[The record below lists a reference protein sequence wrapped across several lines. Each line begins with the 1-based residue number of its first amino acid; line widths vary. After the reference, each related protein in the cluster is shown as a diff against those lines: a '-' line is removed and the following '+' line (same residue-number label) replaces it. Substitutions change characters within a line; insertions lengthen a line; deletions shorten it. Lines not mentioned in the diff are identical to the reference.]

1 MDFNNI
7 LKIITI
13 CVLALHTGIANA
25 QDADTITSLP
35 PKVEREVS
43 RALQG
48 SICDPIL
55 DGNIIKT
62 DFEAGATAGRGDFA
76 PMWHFNNRQGA
87 FSADSEWAYAR
98 AAVEGK
104 HVIKSQFGIEW
115 GVDIIGGHN
124 LTSSVF
130 IQQAYADVRWR
141 MLKLSVGQKE
151 RWNYIQNAR
160 LSTGALTE
168 SGNAR
173 PIPQIRFEMPDYWNI
188 PCFKDWVAIRGHI
201 AYGWFT
207 DGHWQKGFAA
217 DSTARATGVRYHTKA
232 GFLRIGNEKK
242 FPLTAEIGLHMATQF
257 GGTTYNAKHHAGEA
271 FQNPTRF
278 KDFLLAFI
286 PLSGDSEYDSS
297 DQMNVAG
304 NVLGSWLGAITWNEE
319 KWKLELNYEHAFN
332 DHSQMF
338 WEYGLWTEQLI
349 GIAVEFKEFKW
360 IRNVNDEYFNL
371 KNQSG
376 YHDSTSQIPDQ
387 ISCIDNNYNHGKYP
401 GWFNYGQM
409 IATPLCTSPIYNK
422 DHTLICYNNRVEA
435 FHAGVEGDLLTW
447 LDYRLLITHS
457 NNWGTYKSPFKDIKN
472 NTSGLV
478 ELTFK
483 PMIPGGQWSITTS
496 FAFDNGDLYGNN
508 YGGMITI
515 KRCGIY
521 NISKER
527 K

>member
-1 MDFNNI
+1 MI
-7 LKIITI
+7 KRLLL
-13 CVLALHTGIANA
+13 VLTFAV
-25 QDADTITSLP
+25 TITY
-35 PKVEREVS
+35 
-43 RALQG
+43 
-48 SICDPIL
+48 
-55 DGNIIKT
+55 
-62 DFEAGATAGRGDFA
+62 ATAQTITERQEVTATVGTGDYA
-76 PMWHFNNRQGA
+76 PMWHMANRQGLG
-87 FSADSEWAYAR
+87 SEKTYMGYAR
-98 AAVEGK
+98 AGAGGV
-104 HVIKSQFGIEW
+104 HQFSKGDISLGWDIDLITGI
-115 GVDIIGGHN
+115 N
-124 LTSSVF
+124 LTSTLFV
-130 IQQAYADVRWR
+130 QQANIDFNWKKIR
-141 MLKLSVGQKE
+141 LSVGQKE
-151 RWNYIQNAR
+151 RWSELGNHR
-160 LSTGALTE
+160 LTTGSLVE

-173 PIPQIRFEMPDYWNI
+173 PIPQVRFELPEYWNI
-188 PCFKDWVAIRGHI
+188 PGCKGWFAIKGHL
-201 AYGWFT
+201 AYGICT
-207 DGHWQKGFAA
+207 DGKWQKKFLEPQYN
-217 DSTARATGVRYHTKA
+217 DEKRYAVNTLYHSKA
-232 GFLRIGNEKK
+232 GYMRLGNETV

-286 PLSGDSEYDSS
+286 PLSGDSEYDGS

-304 NVLGSWLGAITWNEE
+304 NVLGSWIGAITWNDK

-338 WEYGLWTEQLI
+338 WEYGLWTEQLV

-360 IRNVNDEYFNL
+360 IRSINIEYFNL

-376 YHDSTSQIPDQ
+376 PIYHDSTSQIPDQ
-387 ISCIDNNYNHGKYP
+387 ISCCDNNYNHSKYP

-422 DHTLICYNNRVEA
+422 DHTLKCYNNRVEA
-435 FHAGVEGDLLTW
+435 FHAGIEGNLLTW
-447 LDYRLLITHS
+447 LSYRMLVTHS
-457 NNWGTYKSPFKDIKN
+457 NNWGSYNDPFKEIKQ